1 MNFYHSSSFFA
12 ASADYAT
19 AAAIKC
25 LLAYVDGLEGCEI
38 DVQLCNGEVILEG
51 RAPCSAAADAAARI
65 ASQFTSR
72 PVRTN
77 IILSAFQSA

>member
-25 LLAYVDGLEGCEI
+25 LLAYADGLEGCEI
-38 DVQLCNGEVILEG
+38 DVQLCNGAVILEG
-51 RAPCSAAADAAARI
+51 RAPCGAAVDAAVGI
-65 ASQFTSR
+65 ASEFTSK
-72 PVRTN
+72 PVRNN
-77 IILSAFQSA
+77 IIRSAFQ